1 MLAGIPIVDAVR
13 RMDQIRKERV
23 FFIALPIRMKR
34 VSATWTRAIA
44 IEEIDCHTQT
54 RRTPLI
60 RAQVVPRA

>member
-44 IEEIDCHTQT
+44 IEEID
-54 RRTPLI
+54 
-60 RAQVVPRA
+60 